1 MGTDALRGPVRV
13 CETVSRKKDGHMNA
27 NIIQDILLQVL
38 LALAYYA
45 ILVTVM
51 RLAGKRLAGQTTTFD
66 LVILITISVV
76 LQTTALREGVLN
88 ALVFIA
94 TVFTAHQLLATACAR
109 STRIRNIVRGCPRPL
124 IRSARVDFD
133 ALAREGLS
141 YDELLAGLRKL
152 GYSSPEGISIATL
165 EETGHIS
172 AIALENN
179 GERSAK
185 DHAGSGGHGNTT

>member
-1 MGTDALRGPVRV
+1 
-13 CETVSRKKDGHMNA
+13 MNA
-27 NIIQDILLQVL
+27 DIIRDILLQVV
-38 LALAYYA
+38 LAFAYYA

-94 TVFTAHQLLATACAR
+94 TVFGAHQLLTATCAR
-109 STRIRNIVRGCPRPL
+109 SSRIRNIVRGCPRPL
-124 IRSARVDFD
+124 IRNARVDFD

-152 GYSSPEGISIATL
+152 GYSSPEGIRVATL

-172 AIALENN
+172 AIALEEN
-179 GERSAK
+179 GERSSTG
-185 DHAGSGGHGNTT
+185 HAGSGGHGGRG

>member
-1 MGTDALRGPVRV
+1 MNGS
-13 CETVSRKKDGHMNA
+13 VSQDVL
-27 NIIQDILLQVL
+27 IQVG

-45 ILVTVM
+45 TLVVVM

-94 TVFTAHQLLATACAR
+94 TVFGAHQLLAMGCAR
-109 STRIRNIVRGCPRPL
+109 STRIRRIVRSCSRPL
-124 IRSARVDFD
+124 IENARVDYD
-133 ALAREGLS
+133 ALESEGLS
-141 YDELLAGLRKL
+141 YEELLAGLRKL
-152 GYSSPEGISIATL
+152 GYSSPDGIRSAPL

-172 AIALENN
+172 AIPLAREKPAQATN
-179 GERSAK
+179 GLPR
-185 DHAGSGGHGNTT
+185 

>member
-1 MGTDALRGPVRV
+1 
-13 CETVSRKKDGHMNA
+13 MNA
-27 NIIQDILLQVL
+27 NTIQDILIQVV
-38 LALAYYA
+38 LAFTYYA

-94 TVFTAHQLLATACAR
+94 TVFGAHQLLAAACAR
-109 STRIRNIVRGCPRPL
+109 SSRIRNIVRGCPRPL
-124 IRSARVDFD
+124 IRNARVDFE

-152 GYSSPEGISIATL
+152 GYSSPEGIRVATL

-172 AIALENN
+172 AIALEEN
-179 GERSAK
+179 GERSSK
-185 DHAGSGGHGNTT
+185 GHAGGGGHGDRG

>member
-1 MGTDALRGPVRV
+1 
-13 CETVSRKKDGHMNA
+13 MN
-27 NIIQDILLQVL
+27 ISVLQDTFLQVA

-88 ALVFIA
+88 ALIFIA
-94 TVFTAHQLLATACAR
+94 TVFGAHQLLAAICAR
-109 STRIRNIVRGCPRPL
+109 STRIRHLVRSWPRPL
-124 IRSARVDFD
+124 IQNARVDHE
-133 ALAREGLS
+133 ALASEGLS

-152 GYSSPEGISIATL
+152 GFSSTEGIRSAIL

-172 AIALENN
+172 AIPLEREEPAHPTTASLPRPAQ
-179 GERSAK
+179 GES
-185 DHAGSGGHGNTT
+185 